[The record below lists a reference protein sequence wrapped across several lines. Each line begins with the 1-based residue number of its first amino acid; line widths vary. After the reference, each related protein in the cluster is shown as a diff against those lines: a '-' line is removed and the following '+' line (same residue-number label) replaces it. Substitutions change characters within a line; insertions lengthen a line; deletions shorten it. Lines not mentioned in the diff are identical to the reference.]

1 MNRNLLL
8 LSISLMTWGIGE
20 GMWLLFQPLYLSQ
33 LGAGPVLIGA
43 IQGLSGL
50 SMAVAHLPAGYL
62 SDRFGRRT
70 LLIWAWFLGAL
81 ATCIMALANS
91 IPVFVIGSALYGVT
105 SFVVVPLNGYVTVAR
120 GNRSVG
126 RAITLISAMF
136 NLGVIPGPILGGW
149 VGEHFGLRTNFFVAA
164 IFFIISSALII
175 SIERQPVEPPSHE
188 AKQIGLSWVLNARYI
203 QYLIVVFTV
212 MFCMYLPQPL
222 SQNFLQDQRGVD
234 LQQMGVL
241 ISARGVGA
249 VVLNLVLGQLN
260 ARFGFLL
267 AQVAMAAFTLLIWRG
282 SGVPSYLLGY
292 LLMGSYQTG
301 RLLAI
306 AQGRALLKNE
316 NMNLGYGVIET
327 CMALVLFLAPPLA
340 GYLYSLNPTWIYSV
354 SFGMILAA
362 LASSLL
368 FSPLRARDLVEYGV
382 N

>member
-120 GNRSVG
+120 GNWSVG